1 MTSASVM
8 ILPHQRVAHHTPA
21 KGCFSALGGGDEYRG
36 TGGSEIGERLSRGK
50 VGQSRAEFT
59 WLLTKRH

>member
-8 ILPHQRVAHHTPA
+8 ILPHQRVAHHTLPRA
-21 KGCFSALGGGDEYRG
+21 VSVPWGGDEYQG
-36 TGGSEIGERLSRGK
+36 TGGREIGERLSRGK
-50 VGQSRAEFT
+50 VVQSRVQFT